1 MVKKVFESSIY
12 VKSLYP
18 KANKSWNKEYLKEI
32 EQIKQVDEEGQTW
45 SQKYYWGGYTSYS
58 SASQSFDKLHRFSST
73 FEKLEKKIRP
83 HVKKFAQNLYWDV
96 NLEDL
101 RISTFWVNVMPQ
113 GTTHSF
119 HHHPLSVISGTFYI
133 QVPKNSSG
141 IQFEDPRFGLMM
153 ACPPR
158 KSKAPDGIRPHLLVK
173 PEPGELILFESW
185 MKHQVP
191 PNPSEKDRISV
202 SFNYDWVKTS

>member
-1 MVKKVFESSIY
+1 MVKRIFESHLY

-18 KANKSWNKEYLKEI
+18 QSKSSWSQELLNEI
-32 EQIKQVDEEGQTW
+32 KQIKRVDVEGQKW
-45 SQKYYWGGYTSYS
+45 SEKNYWGGYTSYS
-58 SASQSFDKLHRFSST
+58 STSQSFDKLHRFSST

-83 HVKKFAQNLYWDV
+83 HIKKFAESLHWDV
-96 NLEDL
+96 DPSDL
-101 RISTFWVNVMPQ
+101 KCSTLWVNIMPQ

-119 HHHPLSVISGTFYI
+119 HHHPLSVISGTFYV

-158 KSKAPDGIRPHLLVK
+158 KSDAPESLQPHLTVK
-173 PEPGELILFESW
+173 PQAGELILFESW
-185 MKHQVP
+185 MKHQVV
-191 PNPSEKDRISV
+191 PNPSKQERVSI
-202 SFNYDWVKTS
+202 SFNYDWYRS